1 MSSPEGGETGV
12 ASSQSCAQW
21 CWGLPRAAAGVWHQ
35 QTTLARRLLQVP
47 RDAHADVHA
56 PMQWM
61 TSYVTRT
68 PCARQ
73 HKCLRHVVGVV
84 WAVTF
89 GGNMQT
95 PVVSFFYQDI
105 GMTPVEIGTA
115 GFIIMA
121 CLLLSSPAYGY
132 VLDTWGAYEALLL
145 SLSVCGVGCFARAL
159 CWSAPGVYAAAV
171 LLGLG
176 SSFETMALATLARS
190 WSEPGSRALLVSGF
204 LLQIKCE
211 PACECACGWVR
222 SLCARGVQVRV
233 RVRVRVRAW
242 GACPHFS

>member
-1 MSSPEGGETGV
+1 M
-12 ASSQSCAQW
+12 
-21 CWGLPRAAAGVWHQ
+21 
-35 QTTLARRLLQVP
+35 QTLMCIGCS
-47 RDAHADVHA
+47 VHA
-56 PMQWM
+56 PML
-61 TSYVTRT
+61 TCRA
-68 PCARQ
+68 PRQ
-73 HKCLRHVVGVV
+73 HRCLRHVVGVV

-190 WSEPGSRALLVSGF
+190 WSEPGSRALIVAGF
-204 LLQIKCE
+204 LLQIK
-211 PACECACGWVR
+211 GSR
-222 SLCARGVQVRV
+222 RARA
-233 RVRVRVRAW
+233 RADMAARARTLLTR
-242 GACPHFS
+242 GR